1 VWRRAVQDASFYSTE
16 SHTVYQADPIPALG
30 PAHARNLIQSS
41 SKRIADLATC
51 GGPTDSLLG
60 RLYARPSLRELVR
73 VCAGLPRLHLSAC
86 PFNAAY
92 YNAYAPGDGL
102 GWHFDR
108 SAFGVCVVLQSPGA
122 GGRFEF
128 HHNTRDAAAGTEA
141 GAGAGASDAKSEAE
155 FRRVEAIV
163 SWADRRGVVAVEGTG
178 PGSLVVFAGRESL
191 HRVSPVTAAPPRINA
206 ILTYEALPGQRPG
219 PYSLARF
226 FGRTADGICIRP
238 PAAGAAP
245 AAE

>member
-1 VWRRAVQDASFYSTE
+1 MQDASFYSTE

-73 VCAGLPRLHLSAC
+73 ACTGLPHLHLSAC

-128 HHNTRDAAAGTEA
+128 HHSTRSAAAGSEAEA
-141 GAGAGASDAKSEAE
+141 GSGVSEARLEAE

-163 SWADRRGVVAVEGTG
+163 SGTDRRGVVAVEGTG

-191 HRVSPVTAAPPRINA
+191 HRVSPVTTAPPRVNA

-226 FGRTADGICIRP
+226 FGRNPDGTRI
-238 PAAGAAP
+238 
-245 AAE
+245 